1 MVTNLNR
8 GDWISLGASAALLFN
23 AVSGLITGSAI
34 LFNGVVRRAEDL
46 VLYWTAVVMS
56 AGMGIALV
64 LLTLF

>member
-1 MVTNLNR
+1 MVTSLNR
-8 GDWISLGASAALLFN
+8 GDWISLAASVALLVN
-23 AVSGLITGSAI
+23 AGSGLLTGNAM
-34 LFNGVVRRAEDL
+34 LFNGMVRRAEDP